1 MGIINVIK
9 ESVKETIINQ
19 YKEVL
24 MPQAFDEH
32 SLVVPGVLKNTKNN
46 KSTPGIVSSGSI
58 IYVPENTAAFIM
70 DKNGIEYVIT
80 QPGGYK
86 YENGESSIFNKIE
99 VDELLKNAISRI
111 GFGGESSEQKEI
123 VYINL
128 REIRDIKFGTK
139 GPQVYNDLFYGTDLE
154 ITSFG
159 TFSIKINDP
168 KKFVQNFLP
177 ANVNKYS
184 IDDDGVRTQLLSE
197 FMQSYIV
204 AVNSLSDKFRI
215 SQLPSQAN
223 QIANEIINDKVN
235 AGSWSDR
242 FGFAVIKVSIENI
255 EFSEASK
262 ELVRQYSENKMNL
275 KAYEDISQKASNISA
290 QQKIAEGI
298 KENGLGEGG
307 NMLFGMNMAQALNG
321 NAQQSDINDYDK
333 KIESIKKLKELLDS
347 GAITDEE
354 YQKMKTQIMS

>member
-1 MGIINVIK
+1 MGIINTITNSVS
-9 ESVKETIINQ
+9 ESFVNQ

-32 SLVVPGVLKNTKNN
+32 TLVAPGILKNTKNN
-46 KSTPGIVSSGSI
+46 NATPGIISNGSI
-58 IYVPENTAAFIM
+58 IYVPENTAAFVM

-86 YENGESSIFNKIE
+86 YENGESSIFSKGGLESII
-99 VDELLKNAISRI
+99 DNAISRI
-111 GFGGESSEQKEI
+111 GFAGESSEHKQI

-139 GPQVYNDLFYGTDLE
+139 GPQVYNDLFYGADLE

-159 TFSIKINDP
+159 SFAIKIENSIT
-168 KKFVQNFLP
+168 FVKNFLP
-177 ANVNKYS
+177 ANVNHYS
-184 IDDDGVRTQLLSE
+184 VDEENARSQLTSE
-197 FMQSYIV
+197 FLQSYIV
-204 AVNSLSDKFRI
+204 AINSLSNEFRI
-215 SQLPSQAN
+215 SQLPAQAN
-223 QIANEIINDKVN
+223 KIADAVSNDKSN
-235 AGSWSDR
+235 AGSWKER
-242 FGFAVIKVSIENI
+242 FGFVVSKVSIENI
-255 EFSEASK
+255 EFSETSK

-298 KENGLGEGG
+298 KEKGLGEGG

-321 NAQQSDINDYDK
+321 NGQQNESSDYAQ
-333 KIESIKKLKELLDS
+333 KIENIKKLKELLDS
-347 GAITDEE
+347 GAITEE
-354 YQKMKTQIMS
+354 EFQNMKTRIMG